1 MKNKQFL
8 EKSLELIA
16 FGESIL
22 KESKDKQEIREMGM
36 ALKIQK
42 QILRST
48 GYREPRIKVETVP
61 NPNIFREMKAKVDAE
76 RLGETVKEID
86 NSHQALDKAKAEL
99 VKKLNSGKKV
109 RTTDKD
115 KKEITALFKAERSIS
130 DISETLWIEEDTI
143 YKVLGISRNDS
154 KAVIADNIQKEG
166 LND

>member
-1 MKNKQFL
+1 MKNKLFL
-8 EKSLELIA
+8 QKSLELIA
-16 FGESIL
+16 FGESLL

-48 GYREPRIKVETVP
+48 GYREPRIKAEP
-61 NPNIFREMKAKVDAE
+61 NNNPNIFREMKAKVDAE
-76 RLGETVKEID
+76 RLSETVKEID

-99 VKKLNSGKKV
+99 VKKLNSGKKI

-130 DISETLWIEEDTI
+130 DISETLWIEENTI
-143 YKVLGISRNDS
+143 YKVLGISGNDS

-166 LND
+166 LDD